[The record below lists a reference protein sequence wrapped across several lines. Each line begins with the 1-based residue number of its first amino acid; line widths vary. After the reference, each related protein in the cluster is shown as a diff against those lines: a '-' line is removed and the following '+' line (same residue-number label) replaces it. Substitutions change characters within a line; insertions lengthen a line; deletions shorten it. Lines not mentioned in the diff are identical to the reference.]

1 MMKSE
6 DFSGEGGKEHFIKQV
21 FDEYYRRLCF
31 YASRYLSD
39 PDETKDV
46 VQEVLLTLW
55 ERNPEF
61 QNQTALNAFLY
72 SSVYHACINRLKLSN
87 IHHRHHQ
94 RILEQSNLV
103 DQTNYVTDRI
113 ESEVMWEIFTAIDS
127 LPVECQK
134 IFKLSYLEGY
144 DLQKVAG
151 ELNIS
156 IHTVKSQR
164 ARAKKILQERLRDL
178 FPVLAMLFLN

>member
-1 MMKSE
+1 MMRSE
-6 DFSGEGGKEHFIKQV
+6 DFSGEEGKEQFIKKV

-31 YASRYLSD
+31 YASKYISD
-39 PDETKDV
+39 QEETKDV
-46 VQEVLLTLW
+46 VQEVLLTVW
-55 ERNPEF
+55 ERDLDF

-72 SSVYHACINRLKLSN
+72 SSVHHACINRLKLSD

-113 ESEVMWEIFTAIDS
+113 ESEVMWDIFTAIDL
-127 LPVECQK
+127 LPAECQK

-144 DLQKVAG
+144 DLQKVAA
-151 ELNIS
+151 EMNIS
-156 IHTVKSQR
+156 VHTVKSQR
-164 ARAKKILQERLRDL
+164 ARAKKLLQERLKDL
-178 FPVLAMLFLN
+178 FPVLAILFLS